1 MMTTPVAL
9 PAPIAAYF
17 EADRQ
22 GPEAVALCFTPQA
35 VVTDEGRQ
43 HHGRAAITAWKQAA
57 SRAFEYQVQPFS
69 VVEEGRGEEHAW
81 CVRSHV
87 TGNFPGSPVDLRYHF
102 RLDDGLVAALE
113 ITA

>member
-1 MMTTPVAL
+1 MMITTVAL

-22 GPEAVALCFTPQA
+22 GPQAVALCFTPQA

-43 HHGRAAITAWKQAA
+43 HHGHAAITAWKQAA
-57 SRAFEYQVQPFS
+57 SRAFDYQVQPFE
-69 VVEEGRGEEHAW
+69 VVQEQGDW

-87 TGNFPGSPVDLRYHF
+87 TGNFPGSPVDLRYRF
-102 RLDDGLVAALE
+102 RLDDGRVAALE